1 MRIELLTVTDCPNS
15 AVIEQRLAEA
25 LAGRGG
31 VQLERRVIDT
41 VAEAELH
48 GMHGSPTLLLDGR
61 DPFAAPNTPTS
72 VSCRLYLGEDG
83 RADGAPSVA
92 ALRRVLADPVESR
105 CPPDPAGL

>member
-25 LAGRGG
+25 LAGRGEL
-31 VQLERRVIDT
+31 QLERRVIDT
-41 VAEAELH
+41 LDEAEQH

-61 DPFAAPNTPTS
+61 DPFAAPSAPAS

-83 RADGAPSVA
+83 RPDGAPSVA
-92 ALRRVLADPVESR
+92 ELRRVLADPADSGEDRHEVW
-105 CPPDPAGL
+105 